1 MTNKFAHYTRN
12 LRGRD
17 FAVGDIHGHFGRLQA
32 SLDQIGF
39 DPHTDRLF
47 SVGDLV
53 DRGPQSEACLEWL
66 DRPWFFAVQGNHEA
80 LAIQHHANISVDERM
95 YRASGGAWFLDASKE
110 TQQLYAQRFSQLP
123 VALEVETSRGL
134 IGLVHADCPFPT
146 WRQLRDFVQHR
157 WPDDT
162 YTDEGCQWSR
172 ARIKRGDG
180 SGIRDVRA
188 VIVGH
193 TPLRRPRRLGNVW
206 HIDTAGWSEGYF
218 TLMELGE
225 LQPVSVPQSVG

>member
-1 MTNKFAHYTRN
+1 MNKFAHHARN
-12 LRGRD
+12 LVGRD

-32 SLDQIGF
+32 ALDRAGF
-39 DPHTDRLF
+39 DPATDRLF

-53 DRGPQSEACLEWL
+53 DRGPHSEHCLDWL

-80 LAIQHHANISVDERM
+80 LAIQHSAHISIDERM
-95 YRASGGAWFLDASKE
+95 YRASGGAWFLDASPEK
-110 TQQLYAQRFSQLP
+110 QRLFASRFSQLP

-134 IGLVHADCPFPT
+134 VGLVHADCPYPT
-146 WRQLRDFVQHR
+146 WRQLRDFVQNH
-157 WPDDT
+157 WPNDT
-162 YTDEGCQWSR
+162 YTDDGCQWSR
-172 ARIKRGDG
+172 ARIKGGDG
-180 SGIRDVRA
+180 TAVRDVRA

-218 TLMELGE
+218 TLMELGALE
-225 LQPVSVPQSVG
+225 VVSVASRPV